1 MRALA
6 PIAAAM
12 IAVMLALGA
21 VGAWL
26 GHRDTALR
34 LHDRGEGLLTLAAD
48 RLTRQ
53 IDRYRY
59 LPAVLSRHP
68 QVVSM
73 LAEGGDLDA
82 TSRLLQSVAD
92 TSGALDI
99 YLMDAEGTTVAAS
112 NWQMERSFIG
122 QNFAWRPYFRRAITG
137 GLGYYHA
144 VGSTSGQRGFY
155 FSHPVRDA
163 DDHIIG
169 VLAVKLDLPGFEA
182 EWTSDPATVFFH
194 DARGVI
200 FLANRRALVMRTLG
214 PLGPTPPEQ
223 FGDARQYSGLE
234 PDPLIPQETVTL
246 YGKPLWVRSVE
257 DVPNRALWLS
267 QPVPTLG
274 LTANVLISTRE
285 AAAQAIL
292 WGALGAAVGGMLCL
306 ASAIVAQRR
315 RALRRQLA
323 AEEAANQ
330 RLEAQV
336 AARTEAL
343 SHANRRLRAEVADRT
358 AAEAQLRAVQDQLV
372 QAGKL
377 RALGEMSA
385 GISHELN
392 QPLTAIRALADN
404 AAILAER
411 DRPEDVAANL
421 GKIGKLAERAARII
435 RNLRAFA
442 RNEAEPA
449 EDVDLGEVISD
460 ALEILAP
467 RVEGSGAR
475 VEAPDGRL
483 PSVHGGRVRLQQV
496 LINLVSN
503 SIDAMEGQAGP
514 RLVRIGADTVGDRVR
529 LTVRDNGPGLTDPD
543 RMFDPFFTTKPV
555 GEGLGLGL
563 SISYGIVQSFGGDI
577 RGENCEDGG
586 AIFTVDLPAARGKA
600 AAA

>member
-6 PIAAAM
+6 PIAAGL

-21 VGAWL
+21 AGAWL

-34 LHDRGEGLLTLAAD
+34 LHERGEAMLTLAAD

-73 LAEGGDLDA
+73 LAEGGDVDA
-82 TSRLLQSVAD
+82 TGRLLQSVAD

-99 YLMDAEGTTVAAS
+99 YLMDREGTTVAAS
-112 NWQMERSFIG
+112 NWQMERSFVG

-155 FSHPVRDA
+155 FSHPVHGPDGG
-163 DDHIIG
+163 IIG
-169 VLAVKLDLPGFEA
+169 VLTVKLDLPGFEA
-182 EWTSDPATVFFH
+182 EWTSDPATVFFN
-194 DARGVI
+194 DERGVI
-200 FLANRRALVMRTLG
+200 FLSNRQALVMRTLG
-214 PLGPTPPEQ
+214 PLGPTPPER

-234 PDPLIPQETVTL
+234 PKPLAPQETADL
-246 YGKPLWVRSVE
+246 YGIPLWLRSE
-257 DVPNRALWLS
+257 EYVPDRALWLS

-274 LTANVLISTRE
+274 LTANVLVSTGE
-285 AAAQAIL
+285 AAAQALL

-306 ASAIVAQRR
+306 ASAIVWQRR

-404 AAILAER
+404 AGILAER
-411 DRPEDVAANL
+411 GRPEAVAENL
-421 GKIGKLAERAARII
+421 GKIGKLADRAARII

-449 EDVDLGEVISD
+449 TDVDLGDVIAD

-467 RVEGSGAR
+467 RVEGAGA
-475 VEAPDGRL
+475 VIETPEGPL

-503 SIDAMEGQAGP
+503 SVDAMEGQAGP
-514 RLVRIGADTVGDRVR
+514 RLVRIGAEATGDRVR
-529 LTVRDNGPGLTDPD
+529 LTVRDSGPGLTDPD
-543 RMFDPFFTTKPV
+543 RIFDPFFTTKPV
-555 GEGLGLGL
+555 GAGLGLGL

-577 RGENCEDGG
+577 RGENCEGGG
-586 AIFTVDLPAARGKA
+586 AMFTIDLPAARGREA
-600 AAA
+600 AA